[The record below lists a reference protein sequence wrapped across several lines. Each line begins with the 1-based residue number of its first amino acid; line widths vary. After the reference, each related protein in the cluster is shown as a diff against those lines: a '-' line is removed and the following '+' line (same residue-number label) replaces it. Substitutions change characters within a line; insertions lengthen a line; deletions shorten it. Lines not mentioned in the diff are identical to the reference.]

1 MTKFL
6 RSAVRIIFLSYETNE
21 DQDSYLN
28 SLVVSAHSSGLAVY
42 DRGRS
47 RCRGHGQ
54 IESDHKMPIMI

>member
-1 MTKFL
+1 MK
-6 RSAVRIIFLSYETNE
+6 IMKIK
-21 DQDSYLN
+21 DSYLN

-47 RCRGHGQ
+47 RCRCRGQ